1 MPEFEHWC
9 LPEFSMQKF
18 SLFDDPGG
26 RNFATGLPFTW
37 QLHYLHCNFFD
48 FWKYLKEAQTPPSMV
63 MSKSGT
69 CCTPIPALLQDPWTK
84 KTSLRVC
91 RSRMASSP
99 TQGACLSLQLGY
111 ECFGRWVWT
120 CSDPKCG
127 IYCNLDIILMGET
140 MMNKEIL
147 GLSNFKTHPDA
158 TFPLVSTIPLMR

>member
-37 QLHYLHCNFFD
+37 QLHNLHCRFFD

-69 CCTPIPALLQDPWTK
+69 RCTPSPALLQDPWTK
-84 KTSLRVC
+84 KLRSVFPGREWHQVPHKVHVC
-91 RSRMASSP
+91 HCNSAMNALED
-99 TQGACLSLQLGY
+99 G
-111 ECFGRWVWT
+111 FGHART
-120 CSDPKCG
+120 RNAG
-127 IYCNLDIILMGET
+127 FTAI
-140 MMNKEIL
+140 
-147 GLSNFKTHPDA
+147 
-158 TFPLVSTIPLMR
+158 